1 MISFLGVWNLMIL
14 ACIWWF
20 VFAFLWQSWWC
31 NMRKTQDLDFLQV
44 LESLP
49 IVQNT
54 EFPSVILLLPQ
65 LWERLQELWICS
77 SCRVE
82 TRAKETAAMFR
93 TRASSFFTGFALASA
108 IAMYQL
114 QRDVMGSHRILA
126 DEVSWLFC
134 LFLLLCS
141 ALFSRVFLPCH
152 PLIFLPSE
160 PCSFFL
166 F

>member
-1 MISFLGVWNLMIL
+1 
-14 ACIWWF
+14 
-20 VFAFLWQSWWC
+20 
-31 NMRKTQDLDFLQV
+31 
-44 LESLP
+44 
-49 IVQNT
+49 
-54 EFPSVILLLPQ
+54 
-65 LWERLQELWICS
+65 
-77 SCRVE
+77 
-82 TRAKETAAMFR
+82 MFR

-160 PCSFFL
+160 PSSFFL